1 MERILCSGLQAERAE
16 QSWQQ
21 KGRELGQ
28 YPNCLLPELHSLFIL
43 SVVYAFLIHLL
54 IPSGCTTLHSVN
66 MNKTTL
72 RTGQWQLGKPW
83 NVSRGRSFNRPSAK
97 GWLWWR
103 QAVAGN
109 RGYILALC
117 CHCVRFG
124 QWTWDGVFLVLK
136 GENITVQRMCSV
148 RRTRT
153 FSRNMQVWLLI
164 PILGDP
170 GAACPGG
177 TILPSVLRQD
187 LWGLQP
193 HVHYPNLQFYGTV
206 HFAVQHRE
214 NTVSLFS
221 VTKSLLRM
229 RKYIL

>member
-28 YPNCLLPELHSLFIL
+28 YPNWLLPELHSLFIL

-72 RTGQWQLGKPW
+72 WTGQWQLGKPW

-109 RGYILALC
+109 RSYLLALC

-148 RRTRT
+148 RSWFPRKNQDFFTQHAGLIINTDPRRPGGSLSGWDDSSLRSAPGSLRMTTARTLPKFTVLWYRT
-153 FSRNMQVWLLI
+153 FCC
-164 PILGDP
+164 
-170 GAACPGG
+170 AA
-177 TILPSVLRQD
+177 S
-187 LWGLQP
+187 
-193 HVHYPNLQFYGTV
+193 
-206 HFAVQHRE
+206 
-214 NTVSLFS
+214 
-221 VTKSLLRM
+221 
-229 RKYIL
+229 RKYGIFVFCY